1 VTAPSSLLSGGTIDA
16 SSSSVLTLALA
27 SAVNVASL
35 VTPLTIFLWANGSGI
50 TFGGTSGG
58 TGNITDSVGNT
69 YVPIAAAASQATAPA
84 TSCQGFICLAPTAL
98 VTSTTTA
105 TVYRSGSAAS
115 FAADWVQWPGYKG
128 TYDGAQNET
137 TGSGTPL
144 APGAITLA
152 QAASVVCVVG
162 GSGSSTTGLGAGA
175 TQGNYSTYTNTG
187 SSSTRSAFWGW
198 VLPGASGSY
207 TPSVVMSGTG
217 GQAWSGYDFALELAT
232 TTASGIALGGI
243 VL

>member
-1 VTAPSSLLSGGTIDA
+1 VTAPSSLLASGLPDA
-16 SSSSVLTLALA
+16 SSSSVLSLALA

-35 VTPLTIFLWANGSGI
+35 VTPLVIMAWANGSGI

-58 TGNITDSVGNT
+58 TGSITDSVGNVYT
-69 YVPIAAAASQATAPA
+69 AITTAASQASAPA

-98 VTSTTTA
+98 VTNTTTA

-115 FAADWVQWPGYKG
+115 FCADWVQFPGYTG
-128 TYDGAQNET
+128 TLDGTANET
-137 TGSGTPL
+137 TGAGTPL

-152 QAASVVCVVG
+152 KATSIVVAVG
-162 GSGSSTTGLGAGA
+162 ASGSSTTGLGAGA
-175 TQGNYSTYTNTG
+175 TQGNYSTFTNTG
-187 SSSTRSAFWGW
+187 NTSERSAFWGW

-207 TPSVVMSGTG
+207 SPSVVMTGSG
-217 GQAWSGYDFALELAT
+217 GQEWSGYDFALELAT